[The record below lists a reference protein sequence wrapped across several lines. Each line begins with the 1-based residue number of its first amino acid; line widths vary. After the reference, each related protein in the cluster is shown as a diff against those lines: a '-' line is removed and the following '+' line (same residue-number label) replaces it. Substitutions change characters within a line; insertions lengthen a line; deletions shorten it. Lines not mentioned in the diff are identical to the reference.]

1 MMLETAD
8 VFRRFG
14 PWYVDKFGSSM
25 PPSHKRAISDIAACR
40 TKAMGGHVYQC
51 DDCGQKLHVYHAC
64 RNRSCPACHKRQTE
78 NWLSKRELEILP
90 SDYFHITAT
99 IPSELRI
106 VFRSNQKDM
115 YSLFFSVAS
124 DAILELTGD
133 EKYLNAKVGMLA
145 VLHTWTGE
153 LHYHPHIHFL
163 ITGGGIDNQGQW
175 VAAKPK
181 YLIPVKALSK
191 LIKGKFAYYMRKK
204 HPELYAQVDEQ
215 IWRKDWV
222 CHSIHYGRGNKA
234 VLNYLSRYV
243 HRVAITNS
251 RILGIDNEY
260 VRFSYKDRKAKMF
273 KTSELRGSEFMRRY
287 LQHVLPKGFHKV
299 RYYGIWHS
307 SHKYH
312 VLKLIKLMDV
322 FDDSPQPAIKETV
335 AVEQV
340 QTITKPRCPHCKS
353 EHLTLI
359 EKLPRPRSR
368 SPSISEIFK
377 RLQPHNL

>member
-14 PWYVDKFGSSM
+14 PSYIDKYGSSM
-25 PPSHKRAISDIAACR
+25 PISHKRAISDIAACR
-40 TKAMGGHVYQC
+40 TSAMGGHVYQC
-51 DDCGQKLHVYHAC
+51 DDCGQKLYVYHAC

-78 NWLSKRELEILP
+78 DWLSKRELEILP

-99 IPSELRI
+99 IPSQLRS

-124 DAILELTGD
+124 DAILELIGD
-133 EKYLNAKVGMLA
+133 EKYLHAKAGMLA

-163 ITGGGIDNQGQW
+163 VTGGGVDDQGQW
-175 VAAKPK
+175 VPSKPK
-181 YLIPVKALSK
+181 FLIPVKALSK
-191 LIKGKFAYYMRKK
+191 LIRGKFAYCLRKK
-204 HPELYAQVDEQ
+204 HPELYHSIDNQVWQKE
-215 IWRKDWV
+215 WV
-222 CHSIHYGRGNKA
+222 CHSIHYGKGNKA

-251 RILGIDNEY
+251 RILDIDDEY
-260 VRFSYKDRKAKMF
+260 VTFRYKDRKAKQF
-273 KTSELRGSEFMRRY
+273 KICKVPNEEFIRRY
-287 LQHVLPKGFHKV
+287 LQHVLPKGLHKV

-307 SHKYH
+307 SHKHH
-312 VLKLIKLMDV
+312 VLKLIKLMDI
-322 FDDSPQPAIKETV
+322 FDDCPQPETKEV
-335 AVEQV
+335 AAEQM
-340 QTITKPRCPHCKS
+340 QPIATPRCPHCKS

-359 EKLPRPRSR
+359 EKLPRPRAR
-368 SPSISEIFK
+368 SPSISNILK
-377 RLQPHNL
+377 RLQAHNQ